1 MMIVCVCI
9 YVYYTYIHIY
19 IYIVYTGVYYMT
31 TIKHHVF
38 RVYIY
43 ICSDKALFQMGRNV
57 VRETAGDGFSLGEM
71 PQLSR
76 ITG

>member
-1 MMIVCVCI
+1 MMIVCVCA
-9 YVYYTYIHIY
+9 YMYIIH

-43 ICSDKALFQMGRNV
+43 IHMFRQSVISDGRN
-57 VRETAGDGFSLGEM
+57 AGIQNSTHLDMLFGCLLLWSLDLEC
-71 PQLSR
+71 
-76 ITG
+76 